1 MSLLLPIFIG
11 WVGSFAA
18 LRRGFFYSVVHMYV
32 DMKANSPL
40 GLSDTWTEW
49 CDVEI
54 TKDSSDRPIS
64 IKATRDDGTVFLKT
78 IVYSDG
84 KVNISKWT
92 KLP

>member
-18 LRRGFFYSVVHMYV
+18 LRRGFFYSVVHMHV
-32 DMKANSPL
+32 DVNGNAPL
-40 GLSDTWTEW
+40 GLGDTWTEW

-54 TKDSSDRPIS
+54 TKDLSDRPIF
-64 IKATRDDGTVFLKT
+64 IKATRGDGVVFTKS

-84 KVNISKWT
+84 KMAISKWV
-92 KLP
+92 KAP